1 MIDSVLD
8 SNRLSISA
16 SDWLNGREQGYLQA
30 LSIGS
35 ASRSSGR
42 HSHCHGKRI
51 APRAPVGVKNRL
63 GKPFGRAHDLHQS
76 CGRQS
81 NRPSHSREP
90 GAGRGQKIRP
100 ARRRR
105 DRKASR
111 DGSDRWGWRCVHFID
126 VAVILR
132 VIFAILSSFCSC
144 PLTFWRRSPCF
155 IHKGA
160 SCWNGRPGS
169 IVLAWVPRAVFDY
182 IEWKQSAGDALL
194 PKFPGSTPVVLAS
207 NEIINCIVCRFCIR
221 ENMQY

>member
-1 MIDSVLD
+1 MASG
-8 SNRLSISA
+8 SRQERLLGS
-16 SDWLNGREQGYLQA
+16 R
-30 LSIGS
+30 IGWES
-35 ASRSSGR
+35 
-42 HSHCHGKRI
+42 
-51 APRAPVGVKNRL
+51 RL
-63 GKPFGRAHDLHQS
+63 GEPMTFSQS
-76 CGRQS
+76 CGRHS
-81 NRPSHSREP
+81 NRPSHFTRAWRRSRL
-90 GAGRGQKIRP
+90 KSSL